1 MIARLAAVVAALV
14 PCLAPAAHAG
24 TLADA
29 LSRGDD
35 AAIAALRA
43 ESADAAARCTLGAVY
58 ARRGELARAGFY
70 LEDCAGAELPDD
82 IGPTIRKV
90 ARETL
95 RKLDDGDLAT
105 IRVMSTPGGV
115 SAESSALPGEPFTT
129 PATLWVRPGTYEIRA
144 QVNGAVR
151 TYTVVAETRK
161 RVPLV
166 IEVPAAK
173 APAGPQ
179 TQSVTFEDDAIGDQE
194 TAPPRDIKHPTL
206 LPKKYRPGVAAVRG
220 GGGGETAG
228 GSEAG
233 CGGCTAFREGEPR
246 LGADGED
253 SGPPELV
260 DPLAIR
266 TVARPPRAHWLGARL
281 AGGMFDDGRA
291 GARAGI
297 GVAATGRYALS
308 TRPSGGPA
316 TFLAGRIDWSRRGGR
331 PDLSGM
337 EPARAIDVL
346 GAAAGAGLTVLDRG
360 AVSLALIGQLRADL
374 RLASARAGEPVR
386 RAGLGAAAGA
396 ELALPGSPITAGL
409 RFEHGITE
417 LVAGA
422 RDRAVLLEVGV
433 DWR

>member
-29 LSRGDD
+29 FARGDD
-35 AAIAALRA
+35 AAVSALRA
-43 ESADAAARCTLGAVY
+43 QGADAAARCTLGTIY

-70 LEDCAGAELPDD
+70 LEDCANAELPDD
-82 IGPTIRKV
+82 VGPAIRKV

-95 RKLDDGDLAT
+95 RKLDEGDLAI
-105 IRVMSTPGGV
+105 IRVMSTPGGIA
-115 SAESSALPGEPFTT
+115 AESSALPGEPFTT

-144 QVNGAVR
+144 QVNGAVW
-151 TYTVVAETRK
+151 TYAVVAEARK
-161 RVPLV
+161 RIPLV

-179 TQSVTFEDDAIGDQE
+179 NHAVSFEDEAIGEQE
-194 TAPPRDIKHPTL
+194 TAPPPDVKHPTL
-206 LPKKYRPGVAAVRG
+206 LPKKYRGGAAALRG
-220 GGGGETAG
+220 GAGAGAGAGGGETAGGGGETAG
-228 GSEAG
+228 GGGEAG
-233 CGGCTAFREGEPR
+233 GGEG
-246 LGADGED
+246 GG
-253 SGPPELV
+253 SELV
-260 DPLAIR
+260 DPLAR
-266 TVARPPRAHWLGARL
+266 KAAARPPRAHWLGIRL
-281 AGGMFDDGRA
+281 AGGMFDDARA
-291 GARAGI
+291 GARAGL
-297 GVAATGRYALS
+297 GFAATGRYALS

-316 TFLAGRIDWSRRGGR
+316 AFLAGRIDWSRRGGR
-331 PDLSGM
+331 PDMSGM
-337 EPARAIDVL
+337 EPAATIDVL
-346 GAAAGAGLTVLDRG
+346 GAAAGAGFTVVDRG

-409 RFEHGITE
+409 RFEHGLTE